1 MELIFERILGSMVA
15 QIFSLGLAGIAYT
28 RPRRKLKMP
37 GGAPE
42 KSASENRRAPE
53 RLPVVEKTFDIC
65 DLAQE
70 FLNKIARDH
79 DFV

>member
-42 KSASENRRAPE
+42 KSTSENRRVPK
-53 RLPVVEKTFDIC
+53 RLPETFDSC
-65 DLAQE
+65 DPAQE
-70 FLNKIARDH
+70 FPNKIARDH
-79 DFV
+79 VFV